1 MTPGS
6 VAEVPIGQSEVD
18 DKGGLAKSREKQ
30 KKWKRWLHSDPNHA
44 IWPQIASM
52 LLQDLTFR
60 ALAAAADADPE
71 SALHSPIMRRGLTL
85 GYAATQGLAIR
96 RLVDMTKRVISLRK
110 LNADLKNSRE
120 LLTREIFVA
129 GFGVPYD
136 PELAHERYLA
146 TLKPDSGISWLPP
159 TGPTAFAPST
169 GLHERFDRL
178 SDVARDRR
186 ARSDRIQQRIFE
198 RIDTWLTEPEV
209 SAVKDWCDN
218 TLAHASDQPA
228 NLSALAP
235 TFATITAA
243 HRHIVRSAAAL
254 STYVLHGPALG
265 EVVPVL
271 QYNQFH
277 RFDRVVSDASVQRT
291 AAERWHEL
299 AKERNDWVADVF
311 EALVA

>member
-1 MTPGS
+1 MS
-6 VAEVPIGQSEVD
+6 IAEVPIDRCEVD
-18 DKGGLAKSREKQ
+18 DKGALTRSRQRRER
-30 KKWKRWLHSDPNHA
+30 WERWLHSDPNHA

-71 SALHSPIMRRGLTL
+71 SALHSPIIRRGLIL
-85 GYAATQGLAIR
+85 GHVATQGLAVR
-96 RLVDMTKRVISLRK
+96 RLVDLRKGVISLRK
-110 LNADLKNSRE
+110 LNAEIKSSRE
-120 LLTREIFVA
+120 LLTREIFIA

-136 PELAHERYLA
+136 PELAHDRYLA
-146 TLKPDSGISWLPP
+146 TLKPGSSAISWLPP
-159 TGPTAFAPST
+159 TGPTAFVPST

-178 SDVARDRR
+178 SGVARDRR
-186 ARSDRIQQRIFE
+186 DRNDRIQKRIFE
-198 RIDTWLTEPEV
+198 RIEAWLTGPEI

-218 TLAHASDQPA
+218 ALAHASDQPK

-235 TFATITAA
+235 TFATIATA
-243 HRHIVRSAAAL
+243 HRHIVRAGVAL

-277 RFDRVVSDASVQRT
+277 RFDRVVSDA
-291 AAERWHEL
+291 AAQKAATQRWHEL